1 MPRIIALANQKGGV
15 GKTTTAINL
24 ASCLALAEKR
34 CLLIDLDPQ
43 ANATSGLG
51 LPKDGKLGIY
61 QALRVLAADTRQS
74 PLPVTDGLVELFKP
88 SLVATDNPNLDVLSS
103 TPLLA
108 GFEKMLVNDPNGHLK
123 LKSITNQ
130 LTQLYDYVL
139 IDCPPSHS
147 SFTMNAL
154 YTANG
159 VLIPIQCEYFA
170 MEGLTQIL
178 NIIKSVQQKN
188 NALKIDGILL
198 TMYDYTMEFSKEV
211 AGEVRAHFPELV
223 YRSVIPRDISLAES
237 SSFGI
242 PVIKY
247 TPTSCGTRGYV
258 ELTKEILSKHYKYAP
273 HLNPCLQQANGSNLT
288 AYSSF

>member
-1 MPRIIALANQKGGV
+1 MTRIIALANQKGGV

-24 ASCLALAEKR
+24 AYCLALADKR

-51 LPKDGKLGIY
+51 LVKDTKVGIY
-61 QALRVLAADTRQS
+61 QALRVLTAHNQTH
-74 PLPVTDGLVELFKP
+74 PLP
-88 SLVATDNPNLDVLSS
+88 ATDNLIELFNPAIVPTELANFGVLSS
-103 TPLLA
+103 TPLLS
-108 GFEKMLVNDPNGHLK
+108 GFEKFLVGASDGHLW
-123 LKSITNQ
+123 LKSIVNQ
-130 LTQLYDYVL
+130 LVQAYDYIL

-154 YTANG
+154 YAATG

-178 NIIKSVQQKN
+178 NIIKSVQKEN
-188 NALKIDGILL
+188 TVLKIEGILL
-198 TMYDYTMEFSKEV
+198 TMYDYTAEFSKEV

-242 PVIKY
+242 PVAKHHI
-247 TPTSCGTRGYV
+247 TSCGTRGYV
-258 ELTKEILSKHYKYAP
+258 ELTRELLSKHYK
-273 HLNPCLQQANGSNLT
+273 NT
-288 AYSSF
+288 KIDD